1 MFRLSS
7 SSSVVAVLGPT
18 NTGKTHLAVQRMCSY
33 TSGVIGF
40 PLRLLA
46 REVYDRVVEIK
57 GVDRVALITGEEKI
71 LPEKAQYFLCT
82 AESMPMNRDF
92 AFAALDEVQLGC
104 DRERGHVFTDRL
116 LNLRGREET
125 MFLGA
130 DSLRPLL
137 RRLIPGIEIVSRP
150 RFSTLSYS
158 GPTKLSRL
166 PPRSAVVAFSA
177 EEVYATA
184 EMLRRL
190 RGGAAVVMGALSPR
204 TRNAQVEMF
213 QAGEVN
219 YLVATDAIGMGLN
232 MDVTHV
238 AFASLTKFDGKQ
250 VRRLTI
256 PEMAQIAG
264 RAGRYQRDG
273 SFGVLQWPGE
283 NLEFRDEEVSAI
295 EEHHFSPAEYLYWRE
310 GQPDVSRLDALIA
323 SLERKPGLPLL
334 RAAPES
340 YDLAVLHKLAED
352 PVVKDRAR
360 SSLAVKRLWAVCGLP
375 DFRKTGIEAHSR
387 LVRRI
392 FCYLTEGNGYLP
404 VSWFADEI
412 VKLDNVQGDVPTLS
426 ERLAGIRIWAYI
438 AHRSDWLENPAKWAE
453 RTRALEEK
461 LSDALH
467 ERLTQRFVDRRTSI
481 LMQDMGKAALDMLPT
496 EFSEDGIVLVGGE
509 SIGRLD
515 GFSFHV
521 DPAARHGDM
530 KRLHAAAERRLGGE
544 LTRRAKS
551 LQEDEDKAFSLLTE
565 KGQPIGLLWRG
576 YPVAHLER
584 GKSFLTPRVRLSRKL
599 DRLSPI
605 DQKQIE
611 ERLALWLKDTIQHI
625 LGGLV
630 KLAELSG
637 LMTTPPSLRAL
648 FASLVEKGGYLPR
661 TEIEDVLKML
671 DRPSKK
677 QAAMLGIRFG
687 RLDIFMPNLLK
698 PKAVHWRLAL
708 LAVFHDRVLSF
719 FPKNTGS
726 AIDTPPDSET
736 AEMAG
741 WVGFRFLGNQMLRV
755 DSAEKLAS
763 MAHDRRLPS
772 KLANKATVAP
782 QSEPLASNKKP
793 KKANKSAISP
803 SRKTRRTGENSTV
816 EKSQKIESQKIE
828 KTASSPIEKEKPLKM
843 RDKRKVEAVSSK
855 KELGKPPA
863 SFTPD
868 HRMMQSMG
876 LKTEAFAKLM
886 LKLGFHPADKKQ
898 QNPSLAKEDS
908 QQWVWRGAKG
918 RNQRRNAFHKKQ
930 PDTPNAF
937 SVLARLKK

>member
-1 MFRLSS
+1 MSRLSS
-7 SSSVVAVLGPT
+7 SSSVIAVLGPT

-57 GVDRVALITGEEKI
+57 GADRVALITGEEKI

-125 MFLGA
+125 MFLGSDA
-130 DSLRPLL
+130 LRPLL

-166 PPRSAVVAFSA
+166 PPRSAIVAFSA

-238 AFASLTKFDGKQ
+238 AFASLSKFDGRQ

-283 NLEFRDEEVSAI
+283 TLEFREEEVSAI

-352 PVVKDRAR
+352 PVIKDRAR

-392 FCYLTEGNGYLP
+392 FGYLTEGNGYLP

-496 EFSEDGIVLVGGE
+496 EFSEDGVVLVGGE

-544 LTRRAKS
+544 LTRRAKA
-551 LQEDEDKAFSLLTE
+551 LQEDEDKAFSLLTAKGE
-565 KGQPIGLLWRG
+565 KIGISWRG
-576 YPVAHLER
+576 YPIADLER
-584 GKSFLTPRVRLSRKL
+584 GKSFLTPRVKLSRKL

-611 ERLALWLKDTIQHI
+611 ERLVTWLKGNIQQT
-625 LGGLV
+625 LGSLV
-630 KLAELSG
+630 KLAELSE
-637 LMTTPPSLRAL
+637 LSTTPPSLRAL
-648 FASLVEKGGYLPR
+648 LASLVEKGGCLPR
-661 TEIEDVLKML
+661 VEIDDILKML
-671 DRPSKK
+671 NRPLKK
-677 QAAMLGIRFG
+677 QAAVLGIRFG
-687 RLDIFMPNLLK
+687 RLDIFMPALLK
-698 PKAVHWRLAL
+698 PKAIDWRLAL
-708 LAVFHDRVLSF
+708 LAVFHNRLLSF
-719 FPKNTGS
+719 IPKNRGS
-726 AIDTPPDSET
+726 AIETPLESDA

-741 WVGFRFLGNQMLRV
+741 WVGFRSLGSQMLRV
-755 DSAEKLAS
+755 DSAEKLAT
-763 MAHDRRLPS
+763 MVHDRRPSQKMDKNAVHNKIDPSHPSSGQKTERKVASPLSKRVKKKADDSAMEAVKKDTMRKVKMAGSLPIPA
-772 KLANKATVAP
+772 KKQPKKGDQKKKEKIP
-782 QSEPLASNKKP
+782 QSQGNTLRQ
-793 KKANKSAISP
+793 P
-803 SRKTRRTGENSTV
+803 SF
-816 EKSQKIESQKIE
+816 
-828 KTASSPIEKEKPLKM
+828 A
-843 RDKRKVEAVSSK
+843 
-855 KELGKPPA
+855 
-863 SFTPD
+863 PD
-868 HRMMQSMG
+868 QRMMQAMG
-876 LKTEAFAKLM
+876 LKADAFAKLM
-886 LKLGFHPADKKQ
+886 LKLGFYPADKKQ
-898 QNPSLAKEDS
+898 KKDSSIKEDKP
-908 QQWVWRGAKG
+908 QWVWRGVKRG
-918 RNQRRNAFHKKQ
+918 SQRRRASFKKQ
-930 PDTPNAF
+930 PDIPNAF
-937 SVLARLKK
+937 SVLAHLKK